1 MIEIKGLSK
10 TYNKGK
16 ENEVY
21 ALINVDLRIEDGQM
35 IAITGPSG
43 SGKSTLLNI
52 LSGNLK
58 YDKGMYLYDNM
69 EIGKLN
75 DKKLSKF
82 KNSEIGVV
90 FQDNLLMESNSV
102 IENTEL
108 PLLFDRNISRKKRQ
122 ELSYSALR
130 KVNMIEY
137 KDRPAKKLSGGQKQ
151 RVAISRAIVNS
162 PSVLLADEPTGSLD
176 SGNKRQ
182 IMQLFSEINKSGT
195 TVIIVTHDEY
205 VAKFCNILI
214 SIVDG
219 KIVEK

>member
-1 MIEIKGLSK
+1 MIELKGVSK

-21 ALINVDLRIEDGQM
+21 ALVNVDFKIEDGQM

-58 YDKGMYLYDNM
+58 YDKGIYLYDNI
-69 EIGKLN
+69 EVGKLN
-75 DKKLSKF
+75 DKDLSSF
-82 KNSEIGVV
+82 KNNEIGVV

-102 IENTEL
+102 IENVEL
-108 PLLFDRNISRKKRQ
+108 PLLFGKNITKSKRQ
-122 ELSYSALR
+122 EFSYSALK

-137 KDRPAKKLSGGQKQ
+137 KDRPVKKLSGGQKQ

-176 SGNKRQ
+176 SENKRQ
-182 IMQLFSEINKSGT
+182 IMQLFAEINKSGT

-205 VAKFCNILI
+205 VTKYCNRLI